1 MILRVAGTAAGP
13 DGAAPGRRFAAAVRG
28 GIAAKLAAW
37 LVALALVALPIV
49 GVLTGQLAGDRWPFR
64 QLRIDAAFSHVN
76 AEQVQMAVTPVL
88 DRGFFA
94 VDLAAVQ
101 AVVERLPWVAHA
113 EVAKRWPDELI
124 IKVVEHAPIARY
136 VDGRLVAADG
146 SLFAVEGDV
155 PEGLPLLDCPESRI
169 NESLLLDRSLVRDL
183 ATVGLVRDE
192 LHLSA
197 RGSVS
202 VHLTTG
208 AALNLGRE
216 ALPQRMARFLAVWP
230 NLVSPNPGGELMSA
244 DLRYS
249 NGFALS
255 WSAPLPV
262 KPVAPP
268 GAPRPTSPVP
278 PASPPAVPATT
289 APATPEQPST
299 DSETPPNGERR
310 A

>member
-1 MILRVAGTAAGP
+1 MS
-13 DGAAPGRRFAAAVRG
+13 RRYARGVHG

-37 LVALALVALPIV
+37 LVAVALVALPIV
-49 GVLTGQLAGDRWPFR
+49 GVLSGQLAGDRWPFR

-76 AEQVQMAVTPVL
+76 AEQVQMAVAPVL

-94 VDLAAVQ
+94 VDLGAVQ
-101 AVVERLPWVAHA
+101 AAVERLPWVAHA

-124 IKVVEHAPIARY
+124 VKVVEHAPIARF

-146 SLFAVEGDV
+146 SLFAVEGDL

-169 NESLLLDRSLVRDL
+169 VDSLLLDRSLVRDL
-183 ATVGLVRDE
+183 QTVGLIRDE

-230 NLVSPNPGGELMSA
+230 HLAAPNPGGELLTA

-255 WSAPLPV
+255 WSMPVPV
-262 KPVAPP
+262 KPVA
-268 GAPRPTSPVP
+268 APVVPRTTSPVP
-278 PASPPAVPATT
+278 SASPPAAPAVPATM
-289 APATPEQPST
+289 APAAPEKAAT
-299 DSETPPNGERR
+299 ESETPPNGERR

>member
-1 MILRVAGTAAGP
+1 MSRG
-13 DGAAPGRRFAAAVRG
+13 FARSVHG
-28 GIAAKLAAW
+28 GIVAKLAAW

-49 GVLTGQLAGDRWPFR
+49 GVLSGQLAGDRWPFR

-76 AEQVQMAVTPVL
+76 AEQVQMAVAPVL

-94 VDLAAVQ
+94 VDLGAVQ
-101 AVVERLPWVAHA
+101 AAVERLPWVAHA

-124 IKVVEHAPIARY
+124 VKVVEHAPIARF

-146 SLFAVEGDV
+146 SLFAVEGDL

-169 NESLLLDRSLVRDL
+169 ADILQLDRTLVRDL
-183 ATVGLVRDE
+183 QSVGLVRDE

-230 NLVSPNPGGELMSA
+230 SLAAPNPGGELLSA

-249 NGFALS
+249 NGFALA
-255 WSAPLPV
+255 WSMPLPV
-262 KPVAPP
+262 KPAAAPS
-268 GAPRPTSPVP
+268 APRPASPLPSTPP
-278 PASPPAVPATT
+278 PAAPVKPATT
-289 APATPEQPST
+289 TPAAPEQAPNE
-299 DSETPPNGERR
+299 SETPPPNGERR